1 MEAQHRNVLPHRQ
14 MESQTIAA
22 RTERELRLHQTD
34 ERARHISS
42 TKAGR
47 QRSGNRATQRGFVLR
62 KPPSAHLF
70 PPLSVFD
77 PEHGVRINSMN
88 KPSSG
93 SSLYPIFLFPMI
105 HYRAEEQ
112 TQARMLGHREV

>member
-62 KPPSAHLF
+62 KPPSAPLF
-70 PPLSVFD
+70 PP
-77 PEHGVRINSMN
+77 
-88 KPSSG
+88 
-93 SSLYPIFLFPMI
+93 SLYLILSTV
-105 HYRAEEQ
+105 YA
-112 TQARMLGHREV
+112 